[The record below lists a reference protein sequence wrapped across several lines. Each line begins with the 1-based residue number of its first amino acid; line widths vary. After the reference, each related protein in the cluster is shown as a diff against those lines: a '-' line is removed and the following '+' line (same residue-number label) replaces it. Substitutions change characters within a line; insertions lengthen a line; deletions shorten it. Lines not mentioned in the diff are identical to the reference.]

1 MMVEQGWA
9 FDAGSEIEPW
19 REYCENKH
27 YSPARPEQPRPDS
40 HYRSAMPVQFEA
52 GELSQPVRNTSWA
65 AFTEHHPKAHFDNDI
80 EVGLDWHLLATLDDE
95 FVRHALRQGE
105 QTGSLPDKELALLAF
120 RQLHGPHQSRTGCVS
135 RWRVRGD
142 HGPCGY
148 RRGPRRRLVGESWR
162 IFVLGETRDG
172 SFRVWGRC
180 SPGVAEALKSTG
192 QRLVR
197 QANHMDVRGLGL
209 RLRLVGKVTRS
220 QADESYGYL
229 GRIKRMEVVPEGASW
244 RSKPMIMP
252 VEAAKSLKPGD
263 QVFRWWDRYAARS
276 PMPLKVVSVN
286 RKTLTVESRSGR
298 RWRMPLEELGGTI
311 TSPAYV

>member
-1 MMVEQGWA
+1 
-9 FDAGSEIEPW
+9 
-19 REYCENKH
+19 
-27 YSPARPEQPRPDS
+27 
-40 HYRSAMPVQFEA
+40 MPVQFEA

-120 RQLHGPHQSRTGCVS
+120 RQLMAPTSPERAACPDGECVEITG
-135 RWRVRGD
+135 RVAIVED
-142 HGPCGY
+142 PDEE
-148 RRGPRRRLVGESWR
+148 LVGESWR